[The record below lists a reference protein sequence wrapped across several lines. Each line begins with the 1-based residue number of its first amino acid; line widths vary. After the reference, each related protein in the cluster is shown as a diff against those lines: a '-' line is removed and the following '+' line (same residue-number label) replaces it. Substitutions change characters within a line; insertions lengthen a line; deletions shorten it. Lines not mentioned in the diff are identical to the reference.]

1 MHWIIPEKLAEML
14 YISPQEISKGENGH
28 SLPDTAML
36 PVLSQIFRC
45 IVDDIIISAY
55 SFDEEIESE

>member
-1 MHWIIPEKLAEML
+1 M
-14 YISPQEISKGENGH
+14 Y

-45 IVDDIIISAY
+45 RVDDIIMSAY
-55 SFDEEIESE
+55 SFDEEIELEKPTLIERQAEYIVKYVIKT